1 MLEIKNKN
9 KFPVQVMIRSRSAS
23 RSFTTLIIP
32 GVGAGKNVVLI
43 EDEKS
48 TPYLE
53 RVEKQHGLIT
63 TRHIPD
69 NKTAKGE

>member
-1 MLEIKNKN
+1 M
-9 KFPVQVMIRSRSAS
+9 
-23 RSFTTLIIP
+23 IIP

-53 RVEKQHGLIT
+53 RVEKEHGLIT

-69 NKTAKGE
+69 KKVIKGDE